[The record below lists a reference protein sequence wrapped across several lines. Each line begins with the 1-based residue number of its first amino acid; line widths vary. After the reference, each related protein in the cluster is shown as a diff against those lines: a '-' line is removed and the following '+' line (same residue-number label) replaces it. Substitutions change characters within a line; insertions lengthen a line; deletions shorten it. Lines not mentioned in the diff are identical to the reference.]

1 MIHPFTPVALSHLT
15 ASAAPQGSSPWASL
29 LTTWWWYGPPSGSG
43 PPPNPDDRYRGRFKW
58 SNPLTFKDGAGGQ
71 ICDISH
77 AWFPSHMLRRIEG
90 KTVGLPFAPRERVFK
105 DGEPRVWGVPEE

>member
-1 MIHPFTPVALSHLT
+1 MGFAFDDLVVVRAAERVGAT
-15 ASAAPQGSSPWASL
+15 AESGRSISGAVQMVQSPDLQRW
-29 LTTWWWYGPPSGSG
+29 
-43 PPPNPDDRYRGRFKW
+43 RR
-58 SNPLTFKDGAGGQ
+58 GQ